1 MGDVALN
8 FSRSEFRCSHCGR
21 LVGPTAEL
29 LAVLQRARTAKG
41 EPLRIVSGYRC
52 RTFNRRVG
60 GKSYS
65 EHLTG
70 NAADVPRGFATVT
83 QWLGYG
89 ARGVGV
95 RYGDVVHVDMSDPPA
110 GVFID

>member
-1 MGDVALN
+1 MGDIALN

-21 LVGPTAEL
+21 LVGPTQEL

-52 RTFNRRVG
+52 RAQNKRVG
-60 GKSYS
+60 GIVRS

-70 NAADVPRGFATVT
+70 NAADVPAGYATVT
-83 QWLGYG
+83 EWERFG
-89 ARGVGV
+89 ARGIGV
-95 RYGDVVHVDMSDPPA
+95 RYGRVIHVDMSSPGA

>member
-1 MGDVALN
+1 MGDLTLN
-8 FSRSEFRCSHCGR
+8 FSRKEFRCSHCGR
-21 LVGPTAEL
+21 LVGPTDAL

-52 RTFNRRVG
+52 VVFNRRVG
-60 GKSYS
+60 GIVHS

-70 NAADVPRGFATVT
+70 NGADVPRGYATVT
-83 QWLGYG
+83 QWQAFG
-89 ARGVGV
+89 ARGIGV
-95 RYGDVVHVDMSDPPA
+95 RYGDVVHVDASDPPA